1 MGQGIRSLFV
11 KLGMYRDLSKIMGY
25 RLPSFEQFKTQF
37 CNLIV
42 GTVLPTDG
50 NENGELDPN

>member
-11 KLGMYRDLSKIMGY
+11 KLEVYKDIFKIKGY
-25 RLPSFEQFKTQF
+25 RLPSFVQLKTQL

-42 GTVLPTDG
+42 DIVLPTDG

>member
-1 MGQGIRSLFV
+1 
-11 KLGMYRDLSKIMGY
+11 MYRGDLFKIKGY
-25 RLPSFEQFKTQF
+25 RLPSFVQFKTQF

-42 GTVLPTDG
+42 GIVLPTDG